1 MFGIL
6 RLQISRYICLIFS
19 FKNVAILGC
28 KKCYSKNREIE
39 ITPGKTIEDLYE
51 STKLRK
57 FKLEKKGY
65 QIHEIWECQWK
76 NKLKKDKQL
85 KKEWEKIFVPKA
97 LHPRRDALRGGRVE
111 AFQLYSQCG
120 PDEVIEHYDIVSLF
134 RFIVFFNILKK
145 IFN

>member
-1 MFGIL
+1 MVVLKRNVWNITAADITVYLANLF
-6 RLQISRYICLIFS
+6 IS
-19 FKNVAILGC
+19 KNVAILGC

-120 PDEVIEHYDIVSLF
+120 PDEVIEHYDIVS
-134 RFIVFFNILKK
+134 
-145 IFN
+145 